1 MESRLRVLLLIVCAF
16 ALGGCSMWPFHRKS
30 HRQPQVVEA
39 TDTDTSTPVVEPQV
53 TRRKVK
59 TPKIRNSNFEFGG
72 DLGVLSTE
80 DFGTN
85 GLANARLIYH
95 ITESI
100 FAEGVYGESRLGLTS
115 YERLSGG
122 TRLLTDAQRKV
133 RYYTLDLGYDLF
145 PGEVYVGKRRTFNSA
160 FYVIGGV
167 GSTQFGGDS
176 RFTVTFGG
184 GYRLLMND
192 WMAAHVDLRDHVYD
206 SSLLG
211 TTRTTNNLEAT
222 LGVTVFF

>member
-1 MESRLRVLLLIVCAF
+1 
-16 ALGGCSMWPFHRKS
+16 
-30 HRQPQVVEA
+30 VVEA